1 MGSSKKAV
9 TENPSAPTKWNRR
22 GVWSRRHRLILLFLT
37 AVDVHLAGVAYA
49 QAIMEFTF
57 ATAASSPC
65 YIVAGADGSL
75 WLTVYFGNEITEF
88 AIPAPGSN
96 PIGLASWPDGSHW
109 FREQSG
115 TLAQLEEE
123 PRPSIDEV
131 PRDRRPRVVV
141 FRSGPRTSQTV
152 TGTTRALT
160 PTSCS
165 SDSHDF
171 SAGEG
176 PVTVTLLQSTDNL
189 TLGVQVCAGGIDN
202 NDCTINLQRI
212 AVNQTVTGYR
222 KGGRSQNLKFLP
234 PNCGGGG
241 PAPPGPVQYTAIV
254 SYPN

>member
-1 MGSSKKAV
+1 V
-9 TENPSAPTKWNRR
+9 TENRPAPRKSNRR
-22 GVWSRRHRLILLFLT
+22 GESSWRRRLTFLFLA
-37 AVDVHLAGVAYA
+37 AVHVHLAGVARA
-49 QAIMEFTF
+49 QT
-57 ATAASSPC
+57 
-65 YIVAGADGSL
+65 
-75 WLTVYFGNEITEF
+75 ITEF
-88 AIPAPGSN
+88 A
-96 PIGLASWPDGSHW
+96 LVQPD
-109 FREQSG
+109 
-115 TLAQLEEE
+115 EE
-123 PRPSIDEV
+123 PRPSVDAV

-152 TGTTRALT
+152 NGTTRAVT

-176 PVTVTLLQSTDNL
+176 PVSVTLLQSTDNL

-212 AVNQTVTGYR
+212 ALNQTVTGYR
-222 KGGRSQNLKFLP
+222 KGGRNQNLKFLP